1 MSSIKPNVLPK
12 PPSLMRSLLAGF
24 DTISNNVVLIL
35 FSVILDLL
43 LWFGPRISL
52 GRLLKPF
59 FNTDQTLSE
68 LQSAEIMEMMQA
80 AIQDFN
86 LLSILRTF
94 PIGAPSL
101 LAARV
106 TLDNPVGSQFVVEPQ
121 SLGNSFLLWF
131 LLMGVGVGFG
141 TLYFDTVAQAALT
154 EKINFRNSIKNWLW
168 SYGQILLLTIAWFIL
183 IISLLIPFSCI
194 FSMLLF
200 LGAQM
205 QTFALITA
213 LIVGGLL
220 IWLLIPL
227 AFSPHGIF
235 VKHHLVWQ
243 SMKDS
248 IRMTRLT
255 LPTTSLFLLAV
266 VILSEGLNVLWNIP
280 AEDSWWFL
288 VGILGHAFIT
298 ASLLA
303 ASFVYY
309 QEANQWAERFVEEMK
324 KSLV

>member
-1 MSSIKPNVLPK
+1 MTSIKPNALPK

-24 DTISNNVVLIL
+24 DAISNNVALIL
-35 FSVILDLL
+35 YSVVLDLV

-59 FNTDQTLSE
+59 FTPDQALSE
-68 LQSAEIMEMMQA
+68 FQSEEIIGMIQA

-94 PIGAPSL
+94 PIGTPSL
-101 LAARV
+101 LASRV

-131 LLMGVGVGFG
+131 LLMGIGVAFG
-141 TLYFDTVAQAALT
+141 TLYFDTVAQVTLSET
-154 EKINFRNSIKNWLW
+154 INFRNSIKNWLW
-168 SYGQILLLTIAWFIL
+168 SYGQILLLTVAWFIL
-183 IISLLIPFSCI
+183 LISLLIPFSCI
-194 FSMLLF
+194 FSLLLF
-200 LGAQM
+200 MGAQM
-205 QTFALITA
+205 QAFALITA

-220 IWLLIPL
+220 VWLLIPL

-243 SMKDS
+243 SMRDS

-255 LPTTSLFLLAV
+255 LPTTSLFLLAI

-309 QEANQWAERFVEEMK
+309 QEANQWTERFLEEMK